1 MKQVYLHCGISKQGH
16 YDALQREQRRQ
27 SLALSYLGLM
37 LECRGIHP
45 GMGLRTMYAQLKPEG
60 IGRDAF
66 IALGL
71 REGFRLRV
79 LTNPK
84 RTTYAVKNC
93 RYGNLLSGH
102 RFKGVNRVWVSDL
115 FYFTKFDKHLYV
127 VLIMDAYSR
136 RIVGY
141 SAADNMRAEN
151 FLAALQMALELRGI
165 DSYEK
170 QLIHH
175 SDRGSQYVSE
185 AYTSTLEAYG
195 IQISMCRNVLENAHA
210 ERANGTIKNDY
221 LARYHIPGP
230 GHFPKFVSQAVSSY
244 NQRFHHSLQCSP
256 LAYENSLLSMP
267 EEELDEMQIFTI
279 NKPQISDSFGQLGL
293 FGDLSFN

>member
-1 MKQVYLHCGISKQGH
+1 MKQIYLHCGISKQGH
-16 YDALQREQRRQ
+16 HDALQREQRRQ

-37 LECRGIHP
+37 VECRGIHP

-93 RYGNLLSGH
+93 RYGNLLVEH

-165 DSYEK
+165 DDYQN

-195 IQISMCRNVLENAHA
+195 IQVSMCSNVLENAHA

-221 LARYHIPGP
+221 LARYQIPGP
-230 GHFPKFVSQAVSSY
+230 GHFAKFVSQAVGSY
-244 NQRFHHSLQCSP
+244 NQRFHNSLQCSP
-256 LAYENSLLSMP
+256 MEYENLLLSMP
-267 EEELDEMQIFTI
+267 EEDLDEMKIFTI
-279 NKPQISDSFGQLGL
+279 KNSQLGDSFGQLGL
-293 FGDLSFN
+293 FDDLSFN

>member
-16 YDALQREQRRQ
+16 YEAVQREKRRE

-37 LECRGIHP
+37 AECRGIHP

-71 REGFRLRV
+71 REGFRLRA
-79 LTNPK
+79 LTNAK

-93 RYGNLLSGH
+93 RYGNLLSEH
-102 RFKGVNRVWVSDL
+102 RFKGINRVWVSDL
-115 FYFTKFDKHLYV
+115 FYFTKFEKHLYV
-127 VLIMDAYSR
+127 VLIMDVYSR

-141 SAADNMRAEN
+141 SAANNMRAEN
-151 FLAALQMALELRGI
+151 FSAALQMALELRGI
-165 DSYEK
+165 DNYEN

-221 LARYHIPGP
+221 LARYQIPGP
-230 GHFPKFVSQAVSSY
+230 GYFPKLVSQAVRSY
-244 NQRFHHSLQCSP
+244 NQRYHRSLQCSP
-256 LAYENSLLSMP
+256 LEYENSLISMP
-267 EEELDEMQIFTI
+267 KEEMNEMKIFTI
-279 NKPQISDSFGQLGL
+279 KKPQISDSFGQLDL
-293 FGDLSFN
+293 FDDLSFN